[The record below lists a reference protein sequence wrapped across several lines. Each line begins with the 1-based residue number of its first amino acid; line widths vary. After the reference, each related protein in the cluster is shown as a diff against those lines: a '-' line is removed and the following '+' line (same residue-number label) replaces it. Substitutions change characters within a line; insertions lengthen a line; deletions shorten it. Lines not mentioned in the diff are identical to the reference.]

1 MQIKELLE
9 AVGEIPQQPAV
20 GTAVVAQPTAGVQTA
35 EAEPTPKDISDIQAL
50 IGTIDPVKEQPQT
63 LLNKLTGWMKQYPIL
78 DKVTDIIPQTRLIKA
93 IAAAADAIEAGDSRT
108 ALNALAGAVGGQLA
122 NVAKAVNVG
131 SALAQGDVKQAA
143 LAAGG
148 TAANVA
154 KGVGAMTSLAQGD
167 VAGAVGNVNK
177 GAGNAV
183 ASLQAKMAPKTAP
196 VAQTA
201 QAEPDELARIK
212 QLANVT

>member
-9 AVGEIPQQPAV
+9 AVGEIPAPPAV
-20 GTAVVAQPTAGVQTA
+20 GTAVVAQPVDNLQTA
-35 EAEPTPKDISDIQAL
+35 EAEPTPKDIADIQAL
-50 IGTIDPVKEQPQT
+50 LGTIDPQKEQPQT

-93 IAAAADAIEAGDSRT
+93 IAAAADAIEAGDSKT

-122 NVAKAVNVG
+122 TLAKGVNVG

-148 TAANVA
+148 NIANAA
-154 KGVGAMTSLAQGD
+154 KGVGAVASLAQGD
-167 VAGAVGNVNK
+167 VAGAVGNVSK

-183 ASLQAKMAPKTAP
+183 AALQAKMAPKTAP
-196 VAQTA
+196 VAQ
-201 QAEPDELARIK
+201 AEPDELARIR
-212 QLANVT
+212 QLANV